1 MFNCLFSPEGSEV
14 YLKPIGNY
22 VRIGEPVNFY
32 TLAAAARSQG
42 ESAIGYRLQVN
53 VGNAT
58 KSYGVVI
65 NPPKADV
72 VTFRES
78 DRLIIV
84 ANS

>member
-1 MFNCLFSPEGSEV
+1 M

-22 VRIGEPVNFY
+22 VNIGEPVNFY
-32 TLAAAARSQG
+32 TLVAAARSQG

-53 VGNAT
+53 AGNAT
-58 KSYGVVI
+58 KNYGVVI
-65 NPPKADV
+65 NPAKGDV

-78 DRLIIV
+78 DRLIVV